1 MIRVLTDS
9 VSDISPQTAQEL
21 GITVVPLHVHFGDED
36 YLDRVSISSHDFYAR
51 LVNGSVHP
59 TTSTASPAEF
69 AAAYDKLAEEAD
81 EVLAITISSKFSV
94 TYRAALEGREIMKRR
109 GCRVEVIDSQ
119 AAVMALGFAVIAA
132 AEQARLG
139 RGLEDIRRTVYA
151 VLPKVHILACFD
163 TLEYLRRGGRIGKAA
178 AFLGSVLK
186 VNPTITLKD
195 GAVEPFSR
203 ERGRARAI
211 ERLIR
216 FAEDFNGRIEKLA
229 VEYADYGD
237 TPEEAQDLAQ
247 RLKPLLP
254 AGKDIYMTNVSP
266 AIGTHTGPGLLV
278 VSIQEE

>member
-21 GITVVPLHVHFGDED
+21 GITVVPLHVRFGEED
-36 YLDRVSISSHDFYAR
+36 YLDRVTISSHDFYLR

-69 AAAYDKLAEEAD
+69 AAAFDKLAEETN

-94 TYRAALEGREIMKRR
+94 TYEAALEGRGLMQKKD
-109 GCRVEVIDSQ
+109 CRVEVIDSQ
-119 AAVMALGFAVIAA
+119 NAVMALGFAVIAA
-132 AEQARLG
+132 AEAARLG
-139 RGLEDIRRTVYA
+139 KSMEEVCRTVYD
-151 VLPKVHILACFD
+151 VMPKVHILACFD

-186 VNPTITLKD
+186 VNPTITLEN
-195 GAVEPFSR
+195 GTVEPVSR

-216 FAEDFNGRIEKLA
+216 FAEGFRGRIAKLA
-229 VEYADYGD
+229 VEYADYGSTID
-237 TPEEAQDLAQ
+237 EARDVVR
-247 RLKPLLP
+247 RLEPLLP
-254 AGKDIYMTNVSP
+254 PGKEIYMTNVSP
-266 AIGTHTGPGLLV
+266 AIGTHTGPGLMV
-278 VSIQEE
+278 VSVQER